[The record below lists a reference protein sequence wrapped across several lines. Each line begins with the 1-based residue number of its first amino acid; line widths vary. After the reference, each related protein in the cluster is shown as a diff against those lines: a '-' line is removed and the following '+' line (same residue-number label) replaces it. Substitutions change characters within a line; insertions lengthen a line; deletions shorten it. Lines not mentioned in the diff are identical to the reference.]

1 MFFKKGDILVV
12 KGSVTPNRA
21 YDGVFVSE
29 DTLDIINFGFNVVDD
44 TVNLDR
50 NERDTQYVTLKDLK
64 DVRLPSSI
72 FNKAGEMYDDVQKN
86 DTHYFRS
93 KKTYN
98 SLADYVLDI

>member
-21 YDGVFVSE
+21 YDGVFIDST
-29 DTLDIINFGFNVVDD
+29 TLDKINSSLNVVDD
-44 TVNLDR
+44 TTNLDR
-50 NERDTQYVTLKDLK
+50 NERDTQYVTLKDLV
-64 DVRLPSSI
+64 DFRLPSAI

-93 KKTYN
+93 KKTYS